1 MFFSLNNNLNNQQ
14 QSNGSLF
21 GNVNN
26 NNNQNNNYHHGFNGN
41 NPFHNA
47 LPTPSPS
54 ASPSTPGVTP
64 SSTSNGHR
72 LLSAQGMETLQA
84 FLREHGNECIKQFV
98 KVIFSFLLSSLHTV
112 YFSKHNDLQLLKGL
126 HFISQACQNPQTR

>member
-1 MFFSLNNNLNNQQ
+1 MFFSLNNNLNHN
-14 QSNGSLF
+14 NNDNL
-21 GNVNN
+21 GNINN
-26 NNNQNNNYHHGFNGN
+26 NNHGINGN

-54 ASPSTPGVTP
+54 ASPSTPGP
-64 SSTSNGHR
+64 AGGNNGNNGYR

-98 KVIFSFLLSSLHTV
+98 KVRDSQIIVFSDFHRVLDTSLIIAIIFNLLV
-112 YFSKHNDLQLLKGL
+112 
-126 HFISQACQNPQTR
+126 A